1 MSRLGK
7 ERDAAIK
14 ADEEQTRSR
23 STGTAT
29 NTAAT
34 TTMAGS
40 ASTATASTMGTE
52 TVGLLELTE
61 AIPHSLREL
70 SAAEVAQLKWTGAKP
85 FDLAPWMQYPG
96 CVALYVSKEMDQYVV
111 AALKHV
117 VQGEGMG
124 MTQGELLKMIRE
136 ATGVEGW

>member
-1 MSRLGK
+1 M
-7 ERDAAIK
+7 
-14 ADEEQTRSR
+14 T
-23 STGTAT
+23 TTTAT
-29 NTAAT
+29 TKTPATTAT

-70 SAAEVAQLKWTGAKP
+70 SAAEMAQLKWTGAKP
-85 FDLAPWMQYPG
+85 FDLAPWMQYSG
-96 CVALYVSKEMDQYVV
+96 CVALYVSKEMDEYVI